1 MPSAE
6 PAHMKHLIFAGD
18 SHTGIFRDFAGE
30 RHSPL
35 FRAFRD
41 DTLAIQHLGALTMD
55 AFARKN
61 SPAYKNLTD
70 FLALINFKG
79 CTLVLCLSEIDV
91 RVHYWRDAPLLLAR
105 GMALDAF
112 LQAKVDAFMAR
123 VEELADAMQTPCI
136 ILWGAPASQRDS
148 DSSTTEL
155 PVTGDNQTRNILT
168 HMLNTCIMQTIARRP
183 GKLRFATPFYGM
195 VSDDFVTDT
204 QWLHDGVHLNFALR
218 DHCFDMLAPLVDQSS
233 LATFNPRYYAL
244 QDSRFALQSL
254 ARERT
259 DMTRGP
265 FVRTWLQSDIPAPL
279 SLSNAL
285 GQFALVQSLQEVGE
299 PSRYHELVLRKTT

>member
-1 MPSAE
+1 
-6 PAHMKHLIFAGD
+6 MKHLIFAGD
-18 SHTGIFRDFAGE
+18 SHTGIFRDFAGP

-41 DTLAIQHLGALTMD
+41 DTLAINHLGALTMD
-55 AFARKN
+55 AFSRKN
-61 SPAYKNLTD
+61 SPAYKTLTD

-79 CTLVLCLSEIDV
+79 CSLVLCLSEIDV
-91 RVHYWRDAPLLLAR
+91 RVHYWRDMPLLQAR
-105 GMALDAF
+105 GMGFEAY
-112 LQAKVDAFMAR
+112 LQTKVDSFIAR
-123 VEELADAMQTPCI
+123 ATELADEMQVPHI

-148 DSSTTEL
+148 DTSTADL

-168 HMLNTCIMQTIARRP
+168 HLLNTRIIRTISSKP

-218 DHCFDMLAPLVDQSS
+218 DHCFDMLEPLVNNAT
-233 LATFNPRYYAL
+233 LATFNPRFYDL
-244 QDSRFALQSL
+244 QQARFELQSL
-254 ARERT
+254 GREHANIASA
-259 DMTRGP
+259 P
-265 FVRTWLQSDIPAPL
+265 FVRTWLQSDAPAAL

-285 GQFALVQSLQEVGE
+285 GQFALVQSLAEVGE
-299 PSRYHELVLRKTT
+299 KSRYHELVLRKTT